1 MSATQKRVAAACALA
16 ALGLTVQAQAANW
29 IMLQGTEPANR
40 PYLVFGAVQLTY
52 TNYECDALSGLAATN
67 GTPTGNVNAGPGLNN
82 GRYVNNCRVGP
93 EFRNETSALSLG
105 ALLLG
110 LRGNIIPEK
119 INYVFVANAG
129 ENATTYLPF
138 KTSRERLI
146 SLTDA
151 SATFSYI
158 PGVRIRAGLF
168 RKPGPEE
175 ALQALP
181 AMDYALPTDFFGRV
195 QMERFAE
202 GNSKSGK
209 AIAGQGYA
217 GSLSSYGYDAD
228 AGRDWGVQFFD
239 AFKSGQWTHTYA
251 VMVGNGNGI
260 HQNDNN
266 SSKDVNL
273 YWSSE
278 HELRGASSQY
288 TLPVTKGPLKHGAK
302 LYGYY
307 QRGVRNFIVDAA
319 GTESQDFDRIR
330 YGVGAKALGRLFG
343 DDWGKHRL
351 GLELMYADGMVF
363 TSPTG
368 NVADGLFGG
377 NTMQFAAEK
386 GNKARGVTV
395 DYGYYLNKHW
405 QFDLRYSKN
414 DLLYE
419 TAGVWLPVDERIY
432 TDITLGTNYH
442 FSPKTR
448 LTFDYTFR
456 DVDAP
461 NSAVPVSGT
470 AAAINNAAVQTSNNE
485 ILTGS
490 VGNRLDIRLT
500 HMF

>member
-1 MSATQKRVAAACALA
+1 MKNARKGLAAAGIVA
-16 ALGLTVQAQAANW
+16 ALGVGGQVKAADW
-29 IMLQGTEPANR
+29 IMLQGTEPADRNH
-40 PYLVFGAVQLTY
+40 LFFGAVQITG
-52 TNYECDALSGLAATN
+52 TNHECDTLSGMAAPN
-67 GTPTGNVNAGPGLNN
+67 GTATGNVNAGPGLNN

-93 EFRNETSALSLG
+93 ELRDETSGLLMDT
-105 ALLLG
+105 LLLG
-110 LRGNIIPEK
+110 VRGNMIPER
-119 INYVFVANAG
+119 INYFLAANAG

-151 SATFSYI
+151 SVTFSYI
-158 PGVRIRAGLF
+158 PGARIRAGLF

-175 ALQALP
+175 ALQAID
-181 AMDYALPTDFFGRV
+181 AADYALPTDFFARV
-195 QMERFAE
+195 QLERFAE
-202 GNSKSGK
+202 GNSKSGA

-217 GSLSSYGYDAD
+217 GSISAYGYDAD

-239 AFKSGQWTHTYA
+239 AFKSGHWTHTYA

-266 SSKDVNL
+266 DNKDVNL

-278 HELRGASSQY
+278 HELAGYSSQY
-288 TLPVTKGPLKHGAK
+288 TLPVTKGPLKHGVK

-307 QRGVRNFIVDAA
+307 QQGARNFIVDAA

-330 YGVGAKALGRLFG
+330 YGVGVKALGRLFG

-363 TSPTG
+363 TAPTG

-386 GNKARGVTV
+386 GNKARGITV

-405 QFDLRYSKN
+405 QFDLRYSKD

-419 TAGVWLPVDERIY
+419 NAGVWLPVDERIY

-448 LTFDYTFR
+448 LTFNYTFR
-456 DVDAP
+456 DVQAP
-461 NSAVPVSGT
+461 NSAVPVNGT
-470 AAAINNAAVQTSNNE
+470 AGAINNAAVQTSNND
-485 ILTGS
+485 ILTSS